1 MIAILKQSASD
12 EAVSHIV
19 SWIEKK
25 GLKTDVSRGENE
37 TIIGL
42 VGDTTKIDPFLLE
55 SMDVVERVQRVSE
68 PFKRANR
75 KFHPE
80 DSVIDCGHGVKI
92 GGDQFQVIAGPCSVE
107 GENLIRIARRVKAA
121 GATMLRGGAY
131 KPRTSPYAYQGMGP
145 AGLDLLCE
153 ASAELDM
160 PIVTEIMDPRDVQV
174 FLDKKIDVMQIG
186 ARNAQNFPLLK
197 EVGKTQTPI
206 LLKRGMSGTID
217 ELLMAA
223 EYIMSEGNDNVILC
237 ERGIRT
243 FETRTRNTFDLNA
256 VPVLHH
262 LSHLPVV
269 ADIIYRGAKLL
280 QNAVYHM
287 DRQYWAWSRW
297 VYLGLFVLLFAVCCL
312 TLTRRL
318 HSRNLGTLPGRTMTF
333 IMVGYQLSMNIFVN
347 LFNAFSVDSAPR
359 IFTVYSVYDEV
370 TTILLF
376 FLLCEILQRS
386 DAEWDNMVLQQMMRQ
401 QRQQMELSKE
411 TVELINIK
419 CHDIRKQLYTLGSR
433 VPTEELDEL
442 KKAVDIYGSTVKT
455 GNETLDVLLA
465 ERSIVCKG
473 RGIQLDYI
481 ADGAKLDFLKPGEV
495 YSLFGNALDNA
506 IEAVT
511 PLEPDRRYIGLQV
524 RAERGMLLIRME
536 NCAAEP
542 LHFVDGLPQTTKGD
556 ARWHGF
562 GVKSIRRIVQQHGG
576 TLTMQAQD
584 GMFRL
589 VALLPL
595 K

>member
-1 MIAILKQSASD
+1 MIAILKESASD

-197 EVGKTQTPI
+197 EVGKT
-206 LLKRGMSGTID
+206 
-217 ELLMAA
+217 
-223 EYIMSEGNDNVILC
+223 NDNVILC

-269 ADIIYRGAKLL
+269 ADPSHATGYTRYVEPMALAATACGANGLEIE
-280 QNAVYHM
+280 VH
-287 DRQYWAWSRW
+287 DEPSRAWS
-297 VYLGLFVLLFAVCCL
+297 
-312 TLTRRL
+312 
-318 HSRNLGTLPGRTMTF
+318 
-333 IMVGYQLSMNIFVN
+333 
-347 LFNAFSVDSAPR
+347 
-359 IFTVYSVYDEV
+359 
-370 TTILLF
+370 
-376 FLLCEILQRS
+376 
-386 DAEWDNMVLQQMMRQ
+386 
-401 QRQQMELSKE
+401 
-411 TVELINIK
+411 
-419 CHDIRKQLYTLGSR
+419 
-433 VPTEELDEL
+433 
-442 KKAVDIYGSTVKT
+442 
-455 GNETLDVLLA
+455 
-465 ERSIVCKG
+465 
-473 RGIQLDYI
+473 
-481 ADGAKLDFLKPGEV
+481 DGAQ
-495 YSLFGNALDNA
+495 AL
-506 IEAVT
+506 T
-511 PLEPDRRYIGLQV
+511 PDQFDDT
-524 RAERGMLLIRME
+524 M
-536 NCAAEP
+536 
-542 LHFVDGLPQTTKGD
+542 
-556 ARWHGF
+556 
-562 GVKSIRRIVQQHGG
+562 RRIRAIREVVCHE
-576 TLTMQAQD
+576 TME
-584 GMFRL
+584 
-589 VALLPL
+589 
-595 K
+595 

>member
-206 LLKRGMSGTID
+206 LLKRG
-217 ELLMAA
+217 
-223 EYIMSEGNDNVILC
+223 
-237 ERGIRT
+237 IRT

-269 ADIIYRGAKLL
+269 ADPSHATGYTRYVEPMALAATACGANGLEIE
-280 QNAVYHM
+280 VH
-287 DRQYWAWSRW
+287 DDPSHAWS
-297 VYLGLFVLLFAVCCL
+297 
-312 TLTRRL
+312 
-318 HSRNLGTLPGRTMTF
+318 
-333 IMVGYQLSMNIFVN
+333 
-347 LFNAFSVDSAPR
+347 
-359 IFTVYSVYDEV
+359 
-370 TTILLF
+370 
-376 FLLCEILQRS
+376 
-386 DAEWDNMVLQQMMRQ
+386 
-401 QRQQMELSKE
+401 
-411 TVELINIK
+411 
-419 CHDIRKQLYTLGSR
+419 
-433 VPTEELDEL
+433 
-442 KKAVDIYGSTVKT
+442 
-455 GNETLDVLLA
+455 
-465 ERSIVCKG
+465 
-473 RGIQLDYI
+473 
-481 ADGAKLDFLKPGEV
+481 DGAQ
-495 YSLFGNALDNA
+495 AL
-506 IEAVT
+506 T
-511 PLEPDRRYIGLQV
+511 PDQFDDT
-524 RAERGMLLIRME
+524 M
-536 NCAAEP
+536 
-542 LHFVDGLPQTTKGD
+542 
-556 ARWHGF
+556 
-562 GVKSIRRIVQQHGG
+562 RRIRAIREVVCQE
-576 TLTMQAQD
+576 TME
-584 GMFRL
+584 
-589 VALLPL
+589 
-595 K
+595 